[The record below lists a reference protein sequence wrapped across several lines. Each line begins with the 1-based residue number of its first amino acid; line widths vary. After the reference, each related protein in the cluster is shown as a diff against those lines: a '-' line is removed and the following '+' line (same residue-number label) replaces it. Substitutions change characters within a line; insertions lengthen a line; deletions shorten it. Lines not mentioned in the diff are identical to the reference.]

1 MKGRRMIRKREGGG
15 GGMQEEVVRH
25 WPVSFWVRGGDKTG
39 EHGNRELMRDK
50 EGERKAVKYTVR
62 RLRGCFHH
70 VCKTGTVQ
78 LSEGMEGEGGRTGL
92 SPLGVYIGYSAH

>member
-1 MKGRRMIRKREGGG
+1 MKGRRMIRKREGGRG

-50 EGERKAVKYTVR
+50 EGERKAVYSTTAER
-62 RLRGCFHH
+62 MFSSC
-70 VCKTGTVQ
+70 VQ
-78 LSEGMEGEGGRTGL
+78 DWNCA
-92 SPLGVYIGYSAH
+92 VK

>member
-1 MKGRRMIRKREGGG
+1 MIRKREGGG

-50 EGERKAVKYTVR
+50 EG
-62 RLRGCFHH
+62 
-70 VCKTGTVQ
+70 
-78 LSEGMEGEGGRTGL
+78 
-92 SPLGVYIGYSAH
+92 

>member
-1 MKGRRMIRKREGGG
+1 
-15 GGMQEEVVRH
+15 MQEEVVRH